1 MIRHPASFPPAS
13 FLPASFLHGRAWAAF
28 LFVGLAASAAHS
40 QVLVTHRDLSGA
52 GARIIAERALACAEG
67 HGWQVSVTVLGRD
80 GQEMAY
86 LRSTDANPH
95 TYDNSHRKAFTART
109 FRSTSA
115 EFGAAIAKNP
125 GRAAQALL
133 PDVTTAA
140 GGVPIMAGA
149 EVIGGIGVSG
159 SPGGENDELC
169 AREGISAV
177 AEQLK

>member
-1 MIRHPASFPPAS
+1 MTHPLVPIPPIRSALVLLTGLVCVAAPPAE
-13 FLPASFLHGRAWAAF
+13 AQA
-28 LFVGLAASAAHS
+28 VVS
-40 QVLVTHRDLSGA
+40 QRVLSGA

-67 HGWQVSVTVLGRD
+67 HGWQVSVTVLGRA
-80 GQEMAY
+80 GEEMAY

-95 TYDNSHRKAFTART
+95 TNDNSHRKAFAART
-109 FRSTSA
+109 FRTTSA

-133 PDVTTAA
+133 PGVTTAA
-140 GGVPIMAGA
+140 GGVPIMAGG

-169 AREGISAV
+169 AREGIAAV
-177 AEQLK
+177 ADQLK